1 MPIKSES
8 LKLYYYDVPKIACTS
23 LKTLFRNLDV
33 AKRDRVQHKLKS
45 NVARVVNRFGLIK
58 LPVAP
63 SIHQIPGYQ
72 AKSWKVAAPP
82 PGGYETLVVLR
93 DPVSRIHSAWKNK
106 VKQSVFSTR
115 DELED
120 LANDGLSPNPDF
132 GTFIDF
138 FEQYRIISR
147 AARVHTYPYS
157 WHLGEDLDFFD
168 HVFKLEEFE
177 GLISFLSEKAGIELT
192 VPYKNRSER
201 DGRDDRL
208 NPGQIE
214 KLRLITAGEY
224 KWTKGLY
231 SFDSGLEAVFQ

>member
-33 AKRDRVQHKLKS
+33 PKSVRAQYALKTT
-45 NVARVVNRFGLIK
+45 VARVVNRFGVIK

-82 PGGYETLVVLR
+82 PSGYETLVVIR
-93 DPVSRIHSAWKNK
+93 DPVLRIHSAWKNK
-106 VKQSVFSTR
+106 VRQSVFSHR

-120 LANDGLSPNPDF
+120 LANEGLSPNPDF
-132 GTFIDF
+132 GTFINF
-138 FEQYRIISR
+138 FEQYRTISR

-157 WHLGEDLDFFD
+157 WHLGEDLGFFD
-168 HVFKLEEFE
+168 HVFKLEELKD
-177 GLISFLSEKAGIELT
+177 LISFLSEKAGKELS
-192 VPYKNRSER
+192 VPYKNKAER
-201 DGRDDRL
+201 DGREDRL
-208 NPGQIE
+208 NSCQIE
-214 KLRLITAGEY
+214 KLRLITADEY
-224 KWTKGLY
+224 KWTQGLY
-231 SFDSGLEAVFQ
+231 SFESGLAALNL